1 MPAADV
7 IANFRALK
15 EACLA
20 NNIRPVFLTLPPIN
34 PHNIKKIF
42 NEPTAPD
49 WQAQLQQV
57 NEYIRTQVHIDAAL
71 GMAGPDGL
79 LPERLAI
86 DGLHLDIEG
95 KKQIAAAVNA
105 GWPRI
110 IVSPWSND

>member
-1 MPAADV
+1 MH
-7 IANFRALK
+7 
-15 EACLA
+15 
-20 NNIRPVFLTLPPIN
+20 LTAHTVHLN
-34 PHNIKKIF
+34 SV
-42 NEPTAPD
+42 
-49 WQAQLQQV
+49 QV
-57 NEYIRTQVHIDAAL
+57 NGVHYSGVVPDVQPTSHTRATPTGRRSRDDVIDAAL